1 MLSFINSSPTRR
13 SIFANNRKMGGSMI
27 QKILVKLC
35 VFSSEQL
42 IGITNKA
49 LNDREVVIA
58 QAKQEKARLQT
69 INSRLLARLAMTER
83 ARNEAEAEVQRLTN
97 LEIARQQNK

>member
-1 MLSFINSSPTRR
+1 VDQILKG
-13 SIFANNRKMGGSMI
+13 AMI

-42 IGITNKA
+42 IGIANKA
-49 LNDREVVIA
+49 LNDRQEILERSE
-58 QAKQEKARLQT
+58 KEKARFQI
-69 INSRLLARLAMTER
+69 INSRLLVRLAMTER

>member
-1 MLSFINSSPTRR
+1 MSD
-13 SIFANNRKMGGSMI
+13 NRTMI

-35 VFSSEQL
+35 FYSSQQL
-42 IGITNKA
+42 IGIANNA
-49 LNDREVVIA
+49 LNDRQEILERSE
-58 QAKQEKARLQT
+58 KEKARLQT

>member
-1 MLSFINSSPTRR
+1 
-13 SIFANNRKMGGSMI
+13 MI

-42 IGITNKA
+42 IGIANKA
-49 LNDREVVIA
+49 LNDRQEILERSE
-58 QAKQEKARLQT
+58 KEKARFQT
-69 INSRLLARLAMTER
+69 INSRLLVRLAMTER

-97 LEIARQQNK
+97 LEIARQQNKEQ

>member
-1 MLSFINSSPTRR
+1 MART
-13 SIFANNRKMGGSMI
+13 MI

-35 VFSSEQL
+35 VFSSKQL
-42 IGITNKA
+42 IGIANKA
-49 LNDREVVIA
+49 LNDRQEILERSE
-58 QAKQEKARLQT
+58 KEKARLQT
-69 INSRLLARLAMTER
+69 INSRLLVRLAMTER

>member
-1 MLSFINSSPTRR
+1 
-13 SIFANNRKMGGSMI
+13 MGGTMI

-42 IGITNKA
+42 ISIANKA
-49 LNDREVVIA
+49 LNDRQEILERSE
-58 QAKQEKARLQT
+58 KEKARFQI

-97 LEIARQQNK
+97 LEIARQQNKENK

>member
-1 MLSFINSSPTRR
+1 MSD
-13 SIFANNRKMGGSMI
+13 NRTII

-42 IGITNKA
+42 IGIANKA
-49 LNDREVVIA
+49 LNDRQEILERSE
-58 QAKQEKARLQT
+58 KEKARLQT

-97 LEIARQQNK
+97 LEIARQQNKEQ

>member
-1 MLSFINSSPTRR
+1 
-13 SIFANNRKMGGSMI
+13 MI

-35 VFSSEQL
+35 AFSSEQL
-42 IGITNKA
+42 IGIANKA
-49 LNDREVVIA
+49 LNDREAVIA
-58 QAKQEKARLQT
+58 QANQEKARLQT

-83 ARNEAEAEVQRLTN
+83 ARNEAQAEVQRLTN

>member
-1 MLSFINSSPTRR
+1 
-13 SIFANNRKMGGSMI
+13 MI

-42 IGITNKA
+42 IGIANKA
-49 LNDREVVIA
+49 LNDRQEILERSE
-58 QAKQEKARLQT
+58 KEKARLQT

>member
-1 MLSFINSSPTRR
+1 MDEILETT
-13 SIFANNRKMGGSMI
+13 MI
-27 QKILVKLC
+27 HKILVKLC

-42 IGITNKA
+42 VGIANKA
-49 LNDREVVIA
+49 LNDRQEILERSE
-58 QAKQEKARLQT
+58 KEKARLQT

-97 LEIARQQNK
+97 LEIARQQNKEQ

>member
-1 MLSFINSSPTRR
+1 
-13 SIFANNRKMGGSMI
+13 MI
-27 QKILVKLC
+27 QKILLKLC

-49 LNDREVVIA
+49 LNDRQEILERSE
-58 QAKQEKARLQT
+58 KEKARLQT

-83 ARNEAEAEVQRLTN
+83 TRNEAQAEVQRLTN
-97 LEIARQQNK
+97 LEIARQQNLENK

>member
-1 MLSFINSSPTRR
+1 
-13 SIFANNRKMGGSMI
+13 MGGTMI

-42 IGITNKA
+42 IGIANKA
-49 LNDREVVIA
+49 LNDREAVIA
-58 QAKQEKARLQT
+58 QANQEKARFQT
-69 INSRLLARLAMTER
+69 INSRLLVRLAMTER

-97 LEIARQQNK
+97 LEIARQQNKEQ

>member
-1 MLSFINSSPTRR
+1 
-13 SIFANNRKMGGSMI
+13 MI

-42 IGITNKA
+42 ISIANKA
-49 LNDREVVIA
+49 LNDRQEILERSE
-58 QAKQEKARLQT
+58 KEKARFQI

-97 LEIARQQNK
+97 LEIARQQNKENK

>member
-1 MLSFINSSPTRR
+1 MVEILKAT
-13 SIFANNRKMGGSMI
+13 MI
-27 QKILVKLC
+27 HKILVKLC

-42 IGITNKA
+42 VGIANKA
-49 LNDREVVIA
+49 LNDRQEILERSE
-58 QAKQEKARLQT
+58 KEKARFQI

-97 LEIARQQNK
+97 LEIARQQNLENK

>member
-1 MLSFINSSPTRR
+1 
-13 SIFANNRKMGGSMI
+13 MI

-42 IGITNKA
+42 IGIANKA
-49 LNDREVVIA
+49 LNDRQEILERSE
-58 QAKQEKARLQT
+58 KEKARFQI

-97 LEIARQQNK
+97 LEIARQQNKENK

>member
-1 MLSFINSSPTRR
+1 
-13 SIFANNRKMGGSMI
+13 MI

-42 IGITNKA
+42 IGIANKA
-49 LNDREVVIA
+49 LNDR
-58 QAKQEKARLQT
+58 QEILERSEKEKSRLQT

>member
-1 MLSFINSSPTRR
+1 
-13 SIFANNRKMGGSMI
+13 MI

-42 IGITNKA
+42 IGIANKA
-49 LNDREVVIA
+49 LNDREVVIE
-58 QAKQEKARLQT
+58 QAKHEKEHFQV
-69 INSRLLARLAMTER
+69 INSRLLVRLAMTER

-97 LEIARQQNK
+97 LETTRQQNKEQ